1 MKLYLAD
8 EEKLNSYTLPEKP
21 EESFLFSYTSSITN
35 IEVFFN
41 IYAKDEK
48 WYIKNNEDFIIND
61 TNMDTLLE
69 DFKYYKIKI
78 KGITTSLYLYTY
90 PNYNDSYKDIATEN
104 IEKITIGN
112 AANNSIVYQNP
123 ITQATQVSITTENN
137 IYYIENVEIENEK
150 PIKTNTYLN
159 NRILKKKT
167 PLNSGD
173 IIFINNL
180 KIIWMN
186 NFIRLYN
193 STDKINLSPNMVVKN
208 IDVVDNS
215 QYLNYDMKENTIGL
229 YKDDDYFFH
238 KPRLSS
244 SYEKENVTIDPPTPK
259 KEKDDIP
266 FIFTLGT
273 GATMLVTSFINLYS
287 KITDYNKGK
296 ADKTELIFAIITAI
310 AMTLCSFALPKI
322 TKMYNKKANRK
333 SDEKRA
339 KKYTEYLERKKAELN
354 KILNYQRQSL
364 YDNNPSS
371 KECYDFVVGLKNR
384 LWEREITD
392 FDFLTIRT
400 GLGNIPAEIEIDA
413 PKEKFDIE
421 EDELIDNAIRLAE
434 ASKTLTSVP
443 ITVNLAEH
451 FVSSII
457 CNFENQ
463 EDYLNGIMLQLLS
476 LHNPK
481 DLKIIFLTSEKN
493 NYKWEYLKLVP
504 HIYSDDKSIR
514 YYATNEDEA
523 KVILKE
529 VENLYNERKEQIKNA
544 TNDINEEI
552 ENINFYKSFSP
563 YYLIITDSHRQY
575 SNIDFLNK
583 IMTFQKNIGFS
594 LLLIGNSLKSLPNE
608 CRKYAYVTDKSSC
621 VFEKDY
627 SKNNQTN
634 FTTEIFENLD
644 MYRVARELSGIPV
657 QTLSEMYNL
666 PTVVPFLEMYNVG
679 NIEQLN
685 ILNKWASSNPI
696 STLSCPIG
704 VSPSGELFKLDLHEK
719 AHGPH
724 GLVAGS
730 TGSGKSEF
738 IITYLLSLAVSYHPD
753 EVQFVLIDYKG
764 GGLAGAFENKE
775 TGVRIP
781 HLSGTITNLDV
792 SEMNRTLISINSE
805 LKRRQAKFNEVRDK
819 LGESTIDIYKYQK
832 YYREGLIDE
841 PIPHLF
847 IVSDEFAELKA
858 QQPEFMD
865 ELISTARIG
874 RSLGVHLILATQKP
888 SGVVNDQIWSNS
900 RFKICLKVQTK
911 QDSNEMLKRPE
922 AASIKETGRF
932 YLQVGYDELFEMGQ
946 SAWAGANYIPTEK
959 VVKKIDDSISFID
972 NIGEVIKSAN
982 NISNTPVVAKNN
994 GDQLTN
1000 IVKYLYDLSIKNNIK
1015 KQQLWLDSI
1024 PEEIY
1029 LFNLIKKYNYTAKP
1043 YMIDAIIGEYDD
1055 PARQKQ
1061 GLLKIDLTNTGN
1073 LLLFGIPGS
1082 GKENFVTTV
1091 ITSICAKHSSDEVN
1105 IYILDFGAET
1115 LGKFKDFPQV
1125 SDVVYMDE
1133 LEKLN
1138 SLYNLLNKEI
1148 TKRKNAFAEYN
1159 GSYTNYI
1166 NTSEKK
1172 MPNII
1177 VIIHQIET
1185 MVDNPNLMYEKFINL
1200 FKEGPKFGIT
1210 FVVTNSLAS
1219 GIRMKVLQLFP
1230 NKLSLKLSED
1240 IDYRI
1245 TVEAPKGLV
1254 PTKFFGRGLA
1264 KLDKTLEY
1272 QTAYISKPDEL
1283 NQKIKEI
1290 ESSLKALK
1298 MKKAP
1303 AIPTLPNF
1311 LTVDKLINSGY
1322 TLKNIPVGISKSSLS
1337 MVTYDFD
1344 ENFVPVLSN
1353 DLSGNIHFLYGL
1365 IELLKQI
1372 PNSTTRLIDV
1382 LKIYK
1387 NVQGIDVY
1395 DKDFDT
1401 VIKQIKLE
1409 ILDDNNLKRTN
1420 IFIIIG
1426 LGAFKNNVPTK
1437 TQKHFND
1444 VFEGLK
1450 NYKRNKFIIFDDY
1463 NSYKSLET
1471 ENWYRANINNGSGI
1485 WLGENAGN
1493 QYSIKMPNLS
1503 LDEKKISFTEIGYA
1517 VKNNKHT
1524 IMRYI
1529 VDKEFDNE
1537 K

>member
-8 EEKLNSYTLPEKP
+8 EEKLNSYSLPEKA

-41 IYAKDEK
+41 IYAKNEK

-61 TNMDTLLE
+61 TNIDTPI
-69 DFKYYKIKI
+69 DNFNYYTIKI
-78 KGITTSLYLYTY
+78 KGNPNPLFLYTY
-90 PNYNDSYKDIATEN
+90 PSYNEKYKNISTEN
-104 IEKITIGN
+104 IENISIGTDSS
-112 AANNSIVYQNP
+112 NSIVYQNP
-123 ITQATQVSITTENN
+123 ITAQKHVVIAKENN
-137 IYYIENVEIENEK
+137 NYYIESNPEC
-150 PIKTNTYLN
+150 KTNCYLN
-159 NRILKKKT
+159 NRIVNEKKI
-167 PLNSGD
+167 LNLGD
-173 IIFINNL
+173 ILFINNL

-186 NFIRLYN
+186 NYIRLFIPQ
-193 STDKINLSPNMVVKN
+193 DNLSYSPNMVEIKN
-208 IDVVDNS
+208 EEVDNE
-215 QYLNYDMKENTIGL
+215 QYLKYEMKENTEGL

-238 KPRLSS
+238 KPRLSR
-244 SYEKENVTIDPPTPK
+244 SYEKEKVKIDGPTQK
-259 KEKDDIP
+259 KDTDDVP
-266 FIFTLGT
+266 FLFTLGT
-273 GATMLVTSFINLYS
+273 GATMVVTSIINLYTN
-287 KITDYNKGK
+287 ITKYQKQE
-296 ADKTELIFAIITAI
+296 ATKTELVIAIITAV
-310 AMTLCSFALPKI
+310 AMLTFSFLLPKLM
-322 TKMYNKKANRK
+322 KMYNNYRNKK
-333 SDEKRA
+333 SDELRA
-339 KKYTEYLERKKAELN
+339 KKYTEYLERKRAEIN
-354 KILNYQRQSL
+354 KILNYQKQSL

-384 LWEREITD
+384 LWEKEITD
-392 FDFLTIRT
+392 FDFLTIRV
-400 GLGNIPAEIEIDA
+400 GLGNINSSIEIDA
-413 PKEKFDIE
+413 PEQKFTLD
-421 EDELIDNAIRLAE
+421 EDELIDKAIQLAE
-434 ASKTLTSVP
+434 SSKKLTSVP
-443 ITVNLAEH
+443 ITVSLADN

-457 CNFENQ
+457 CNFKNSE
-463 EDYLNGIMLQLLS
+463 EYLNGIILQLLS

-481 DLKIIFLTSEKN
+481 DLKIVLLTSEKN
-493 NYKWEYLKLVP
+493 KHQWEYLKLTP

-514 YYATNEDEA
+514 YFATNEEEA
-523 KVILKE
+523 KLVLKE
-529 VENLYNERKEQIKNA
+529 IETIYNERKDEIKNS
-544 TNDINEEI
+544 TNEINEEL
-552 ENINFYKSFSP
+552 ETDNFYKNFSP
-563 YYLIITDSHRQY
+563 YYLIITDNHRKY
-575 SNIDFLNK
+575 SNIEFLNK
-583 IMTFQKNIGFS
+583 IMTFNKNIGFS

-608 CRKYAYVTDKSSC
+608 CRKYTYVTDKASC

-634 FTTEIFENLD
+634 FTTEVFENLD
-644 MYRVARELSGIPV
+644 MYKVARELSGVPV
-657 QTLSEMYNL
+657 QTLSEIYNL
-666 PTVVPFLEMYNVG
+666 PNMVPFLEMYNVG

-696 STLSCPIG
+696 TTLSCPIG

-724 GLVAGS
+724 GLIAGS

-738 IITYLLSLAVSYHPD
+738 IITYLLSLAICYHPD

-775 TGVRIP
+775 TGIRVP

-900 RFKICLKVQTK
+900 RFKVCLKVQTK
-911 QDSNEMLKRPE
+911 ADSNEMLKRPE

-959 VVKKIDDSISFID
+959 VIKKIDDSINFID
-972 NIGEVIKSAN
+972 NTGNIIKSTN
-982 NISNTPVVAKNN
+982 NIITTNTPKENK

-1000 IVKYLYDLSIKNNIK
+1000 IVKYLCELAKKNNIK

-1029 LFNLIKKYNYTAKP
+1029 LFDVMNKYNYKP
-1043 YMIDAIIGEYDD
+1043 KAYIIDAVIGEYDD
-1055 PARQKQ
+1055 PAKQKQ
-1061 GLLKIDLTNTGN
+1061 GLLKVDLTNTGN
-1073 LLLFGIPGS
+1073 LLIYGIPGS
-1082 GKENFVTTV
+1082 GKENALSTI
-1091 ITSICAKHSSDEVN
+1091 ITSICSKHSTDEVN
-1105 IYILDFGAET
+1105 IYILDYGAET

-1125 SDVVYMDE
+1125 SDTVFVDE
-1133 LEKLN
+1133 IEKLN
-1138 SLYNLLNKEI
+1138 SFYNIITKEI
-1148 TKRKNAFAEYN
+1148 QKRKNLFSEYH

-1166 NTSEKK
+1166 KNSGKTL
-1172 MPNII
+1172 PNII
-1177 VIIHQIET
+1177 VIIHQFET
-1185 MVDNPNLMYEKFINL
+1185 MVDNPNLLYEKFINL

-1210 FVVTNSLAS
+1210 FIVTNSLAS
-1219 GIRMKVLQLFP
+1219 GIRMKILQLFP
-1230 NKLSLKLSED
+1230 NKMTLKLSD
-1240 IDYRI
+1240 DLDYRI

-1254 PTKFFGRGLA
+1254 PTNYFGRGLA
-1264 KLDKTLEY
+1264 KLDETLEF
-1272 QTAYISKPDEL
+1272 QTAYITKQDEI
-1283 NQKIKEI
+1283 NKKISDITKTLKEM
-1290 ESSLKALK
+1290 K
-1298 MKKAP
+1298 MKQAP
-1303 AIPTLPNF
+1303 KIPTLPDF
-1311 LTVDKLINSGY
+1311 LTVDNLINTNYNLS
-1322 TLKNIPVGISKSSLS
+1322 TIPVGISKNKLNI
-1337 MVTYDFD
+1337 VTYDFE
-1344 ENFVPVLSN
+1344 ENFVPILSN
-1353 DLSGNIHFLYGL
+1353 DLSSNIHFIYGL

-1372 PNSTTRLIDV
+1372 PNSKVRIIDV
-1382 LKIYK
+1382 LKLYK
-1387 NVQGIDVY
+1387 NVQGVDVY
-1395 DKDFDT
+1395 NKDFDT
-1401 VIKQIKLE
+1401 IIKQIKLE

-1437 TQKHFND
+1437 TQRHFND

-1450 NYKRNKFIIFDDY
+1450 NYKKNKFIIYDDY
-1463 NSYKSLET
+1463 NSYKSLEI
-1471 ENWYRANINNGSGI
+1471 ENWFRLNVNQTSGI

-1493 QYSIKMPNLS
+1493 QYSIKMPNLT
-1503 LDEKKISFTEIGYA
+1503 LEEKKIMFNQIGYV
-1517 VKNNKHT
+1517 VKNSSHT
-1524 IMRYI
+1524 IIRYI
-1529 VDKEFDNE
+1529 VDKEFENE